1 MPANQTIHEEP
12 NEPIALEDDEAED
25 EIDRLAADDEEE
37 DGFADDELS
46 DVPPELAE
54 QILEARRD
62 LDAEEPDALARHA
75 LEVAV
80 GNDE

>member
-1 MPANQTIHEEP
+1 MPAHESIHEQPKVERR
-12 NEPIALEDDEAED
+12 DDEDPETIEAEE
-25 EIDRLAADDEEE
+25 EIDRLAADDE
-37 DGFADDELS
+37 ALLPSDE
-46 DVPPELAE
+46 VPPELDE
-54 QILEARRD
+54 QMKEARRD